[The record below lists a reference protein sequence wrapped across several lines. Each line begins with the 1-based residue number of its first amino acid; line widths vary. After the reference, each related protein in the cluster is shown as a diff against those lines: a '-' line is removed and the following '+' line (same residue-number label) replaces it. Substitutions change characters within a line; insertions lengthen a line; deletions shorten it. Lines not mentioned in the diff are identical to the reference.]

1 MAVNTFDISKSHAGQ
16 ISLSNGDLTATHL
29 VAPWRGIGA
38 LYGYS
43 SGKWYWEVTAHKFAN
58 EVSSHSIAIGIA
70 ISTHTVDSFIG
81 AQDGY
86 SIADDGGDLYGPF
99 FVANTP
105 LGPFGDFEIEETI
118 GVALD
123 LDNGKLFFA
132 REGVWYNSG
141 DPVVGTGF
149 CFSGISGTYFPW
161 ISLISAAPSPLSSA
175 TINFGVAGPSET
187 IPDGY
192 TMPDYTPPP
201 PEHPGITVQHVIVGG
216 LTTN

>member
-1 MAVNTFDISKSHAGQ
+1 MPANTFDISKSHAGQ

-29 VAPWRGIGA
+29 VAIGVA
-38 LYGYS
+38 
-43 SGKWYWEVTAHKFAN
+43 
-58 EVSSHSIAIGIA
+58 IA
-70 ISTHTVDSFIG
+70 THTVDSFIG

-86 SIADDGGDLYGPF
+86 SIADDGGTLYGPF
-99 FVANTP
+99 FVANDP
-105 LGPFGDFEIEETI
+105 LGPFGDYEIEETI

-123 LDNGKLFFA
+123 MDNGKLFFA

-141 DPVVGTGF
+141 DPVAGTGF

-161 ISLISAAPSPLSSA
+161 ISLISQGSGSSA

-201 PEHPGITVQHVIVGG
+201 PSNEISFDSLSLDGMNT
-216 LTTN
+216 

>member
-29 VAPWRGIGA
+29 VTPWRGIGA

-86 SIADDGGDLYGPF
+86 SIADDIRHVVSRVVERFRACQLPCPAFLAHGVSEL
-99 FVANTP
+99 
-105 LGPFGDFEIEETI
+105 FEIAEEA
-118 GVALD
+118 V
-123 LDNGKLFFA
+123 
-132 REGVWYNSG
+132 
-141 DPVVGTGF
+141 
-149 CFSGISGTYFPW
+149 
-161 ISLISAAPSPLSSA
+161 
-175 TINFGVAGPSET
+175 FG
-187 IPDGY
+187 
-192 TMPDYTPPP
+192 
-201 PEHPGITVQHVIVGG
+201 
-216 LTTN
+216 